1 MGRRGEDNAATTG
14 MLWVSGR
21 ATNGQFISCPLEQ
34 QVSCISAAGR
44 VICVTL
50 EDGGVQFIDL
60 TATDEDGQPQFVART
75 WGAPGEES
83 SGQVLA
89 SRTCLASGSYGI
101 MLSSAGEV
109 FSWGGTLLTLEQTS
123 CLSSSNEPVCCCH
136 ITCG

>member
-75 WGAPGEES
+75 WGLYS
-83 SGQVLA
+83 
-89 SRTCLASGSYGI
+89 
-101 MLSSAGEV
+101 V
-109 FSWGGTLLTLEQTS
+109 FSVRRFDTDIS
-123 CLSSSNEPVCCCH
+123 RSSDFFRFAFTH
-136 ITCG
+136 RT